1 MNLLISNISIIK
13 ESELLIKVLY
23 IKIFCPEFYN
33 NISTYKNLN
42 DNFQISLNDDLIM
55 LSKELI
61 MNDISGFNRCVIS
74 YSSHNLLTSCSYS
87 NKRLNFQ
94 TLISYSILNIYRLE
108 YLKNTNEMN
117 IHSQNNEEFVNV

>member
-1 MNLLISNISIIK
+1 MCIRDRKWTRKIIGFAEVPLYYISNPEEFSRDLELAEFKRENYTVRNIELFMNLLISNISIIK

-61 MNDISGFNRCVIS
+61 MNDISGC
-74 YSSHNLLTSCSYS
+74 LLYTS
-87 NKRLNFQ
+87 
-94 TLISYSILNIYRLE
+94 
-108 YLKNTNEMN
+108 
-117 IHSQNNEEFVNV
+117 